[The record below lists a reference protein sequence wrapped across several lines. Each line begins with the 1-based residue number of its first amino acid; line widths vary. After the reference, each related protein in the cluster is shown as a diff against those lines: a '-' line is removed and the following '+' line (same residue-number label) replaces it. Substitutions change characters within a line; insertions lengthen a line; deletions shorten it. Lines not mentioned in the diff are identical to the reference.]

1 MLNLS
6 SGMGEEPNLIFRRE
20 MRDKGRD
27 RILAVLLSA
36 CLLLVSG
43 CSIGESDYLT
53 DNLKAVNHTSHSI
66 NYYAVNGYG
75 GGNVDPHG
83 FSGSVCCM
91 SIPREWR
98 PGLKVFVEWVTD
110 PDPYARLPPIGSPLY
125 SAAYAEHKKSYRQ
138 HGALVEVPRYGT
150 EGVCS
155 LKIHFLP
162 CNQLKATTAC
172 WGFRQPDYPIKEP
185 LIMKEPSTC
194 PK

>member
-1 MLNLS
+1 MLNIS
-6 SGMGEEPNLIFRRE
+6 VGVVGEPNLIWGRE
-20 MRDKGRD
+20 MKGKGWG
-27 RILAVLLSA
+27 RIAIALLSA
-36 CLLLVSG
+36 SLLLVSG
-43 CSIGESDYLT
+43 CSLGESDYLT
-53 DNLKAVNHTSHSI
+53 DNLKAVNHTSQSI

-125 SAAYAEHKKSYRQ
+125 SAAYAEHKKNYRQ
-138 HGALVEVPRYGT
+138 HGALVEIPRYDP

-172 WGFRQPDYPIKEP
+172 WGFRQTAYPIKEP
-185 LIMKEPSTC
+185 LVMKEPVICSM
-194 PK
+194 

>member
-1 MLNLS
+1 MLNVSDGVVEES
-6 SGMGEEPNLIFRRE
+6 SLISTHGM
-20 MRDKGRD
+20 KGKGWGRM
-27 RILAVLLSA
+27 LVVLLSA

-53 DNLKAVNHTSHSI
+53 DDLKAVNHTSHAI
-66 NYYAVNGYG
+66 NYYSVNGYG
-75 GGNVDPHG
+75 GGNIQPHG

-98 PGLKVFVEWVTD
+98 PGLKVFVTWETD
-110 PDPYARLPPIGSPLY
+110 PNPHARLPALGTASY
-125 SAAYAEHKKSYRQ
+125 DEAYAQHAKNYLQ
-138 HGALVEVPRYGT
+138 HGALVEVPRYGIV
-150 EGVCS
+150 GVCS